1 MDVIASAPFK
11 AAAGMADIVLTAP
24 QNVANLAKMG
34 YGTAVTAM
42 GRPDLAPQ
50 VIAPRQPVAEMFQR
64 AGLIREPEGEMT
76 PFQRVLDVGLQTA
89 SGGVLGSVPAIRA
102 AAPTVMGQTRAA
114 ARVAGT
120 GALAG
125 GAGQVVT
132 EATDQPLL
140 GLAASVA
147 LPTLS
152 VTRAQATQA
161 QMQAEKQR
169 NAVRDLTLRQ
179 AQSEGFVTTPGSVT
193 PSTANILLERVGGK
207 TQTQQLMA
215 VRNQKVTDRLA
226 RRAVGVDDTAPLTR
240 ANMKEIRAA
249 EYDKGYAPLNNIGP
263 VKTDQ
268 QFNDALDRVLTA
280 YTGPGKS
287 FPDAIPQPVQDL
299 VQKFRVGQFDS
310 KDAVELTRTLR
321 RQADSNIRAGGDN
334 AAVGLAQR
342 ALSNALED
350 QLERT
355 LTAGGNPNAQAMLDQ
370 FRASRQ
376 RMAVSHAVEDALIEG
391 GGFVNAQKLA
401 NDLQNRGRYFSGD
414 LDLIARF
421 ANIARPVM
429 TRPGAGGTPAAQTF
443 MGTTVS
449 GGLGGLGGAGGYA
462 AGGLPG
468 AAAGAMTAAA
478 LPSLTSAAARQYL
491 LSQAA
496 QRRVIPSYNQP
507 GVNALAASDEALF
520 GAIMGVPTF
529 TNQPQ
534 NALAR

>member
-1 MDVIASAPFK
+1 
-11 AAAGMADIVLTAP
+11 
-24 QNVANLAKMG
+24 
-34 YGTAVTAM
+34 
-42 GRPDLAPQ
+42 
-50 VIAPRQPVAEMFQR
+50 
-64 AGLIREPEGEMT
+64 
-76 PFQRVLDVGLQTA
+76 
-89 SGGVLGSVPAIRA
+89 
-102 AAPTVMGQTRAA
+102 
-114 ARVAGT
+114 
-120 GALAG
+120 
-125 GAGQVVT
+125 
-132 EATDQPLL
+132 
-140 GLAASVA
+140 
-147 LPTLS
+147 

-226 RRAVGVDDTAPLTR
+226 RRAVGVDDTAPLTT

-249 EYDKGYAPLNNIGP
+249 EYDKGYVPLNNIGP

-287 FPDAIPQPVQDL
+287 FPDAVPQPVQDL

-376 RMAVSHAVEDALIEG
+376 RMAVSHAVEDAIVEG
-391 GGFVNAQKLA
+391 GGSVNAQKLA

-429 TRPGAGGTPAAQTF
+429 TRPGAGGTPAAQAMTAPSN
-443 MGTTVS
+443 MATLLPTS
-449 GGLGGLGGAGGYA
+449 IAMGGAGMVT
-462 AGGLPG
+462 AGTPGLL
-468 AAAGAMTAAA
+468 AAAV
-478 LPSLTSAAARQYL
+478 PFVPQVTSAAARQYL
-491 LSQAA
+491 SSQAA
-496 QRRVIPSYNQP
+496 QRRVIPSYSQS
-507 GVNALAASDEALF
+507 GVNALAASDEALL